1 MAYFQGNRDGQ
12 NRGYDPRFR
21 PEEYGTEKPSLREE
35 DPSAYPEAG
44 YVDGYDEG
52 YDDYDGYD
60 DGFDKGYDDGF
71 DELATDPEEE
81 ELSEEE
87 MREEQKRKF
96 RIAAGAGDL
105 TAVLAGVAVILVLVA
120 FLINMIQFV
129 SSDFTQTFSLWAT
142 KF

>member
-1 MAYFQGNRDGQ
+1 MAYFQENRDGQ

-21 PEEYGTEKPSLREE
+21 PEEYGEEEPALREE
-35 DPSAYPEAG
+35 KQTSYSQAAC
-44 YVDGYDEG
+44 DEG

-60 DGFDKGYDDGF
+60 DGFDSGYDDGF
-71 DELATDPEEE
+71 DELAMDPGEE

-87 MREEQKRKF
+87 MREEQKRKY

-120 FLINMIQFV
+120 FLINMVQFV
-129 SSDFTQTFSLWAT
+129 SSDFAQTFSLWAT

>member
-1 MAYFQGNRDGQ
+1 MAYFQENRDGPK
-12 NRGYDPRFR
+12 RGYDPRFR
-21 PEEYGTEKPSLREE
+21 PEQYGEENSPLRKEE
-35 DPSAYPEAG
+35 PAPYAEAG
-44 YVDGYDEG
+44 GYDEG

-60 DGFDKGYDDGF
+60 DAFDNGYDDGF
-71 DELATDPEEE
+71 DELMTDPEEE

-105 TAVLAGVAVILVLVA
+105 IAVLTGVAVILILVA
-120 FLINMIQFV
+120 FLINMIQFTA
-129 SSDFTQTFSLWAT
+129 SDLSQTFFIWAT

>member
-21 PEEYGTEKPSLREE
+21 PEEYGEEEPTLREE
-35 DPSAYPEAG
+35 DQAPRPQAG
-44 YVDGYDEG
+44 SGEG
-52 YDDYDGYD
+52 RDDYDGYD
-60 DGFDKGYDDGF
+60 DGYDDGFDSGYDDGF
-71 DELATDPEEE
+71 DELAMDPGEE

-87 MREEQKRKF
+87 IREEQKRKY

-120 FLINMIQFV
+120 FLINMVQFV
-129 SSDFTQTFSLWAT
+129 SSDFAQTFSLWAT

>member
-12 NRGYDPRFR
+12 NRGYDPRFQ
-21 PEEYGTEKPSLREE
+21 PEEYGEEEPSLREK
-35 DPSAYPEAG
+35 DPAAYQEPG
-44 YVDGYDEG
+44 YGGGYDEG
-52 YDDYDGYD
+52 YDDYD
-60 DGFDKGYDDGF
+60 DGFENGYDDGF

-87 MREEQKRKF
+87 IREEQKRRF

-105 TAVLAGVAVILVLVA
+105 AAVLAGTVVILVLVA

-129 SSDFTQTFSLWAT
+129 STDFAQTFSLFAA